1 MSTVDGHELCG
12 RLLKAGVPAGPV
24 MNTAEVM
31 EHPHTVHRDMAW
43 AKDWYNGTGTPI
55 KFSRTPGGLQ
65 NVPPQFG
72 ANTDEIL
79 SEGGFSDDEISEL
92 KQSGVVPGERR
103 K

>member
-1 MSTVDGHELCG
+1 
-12 RLLKAGVPAGPV
+12 

-43 AKDWYNGTGTPI
+43 SKDWYNGTGTPI
-55 KFSRTPGGLQ
+55 KFSRTPGGLH

-72 ANTDEIL
+72 ADTDEIL
-79 SEGGFSDDEISEL
+79 AQNGFSVQEIDTL
-92 KQSGVVPGERR
+92 KQSGVVPSERR